1 MTRHNVD
8 YKKIRTD
15 IINGKKRC
23 IYMKPKGKREYVK
36 SGGEFVSLSAYIK
49 TLQKKNKK
57 KVGGMLKCFGIGKKA
72 CNDEREEDTFVS
84 AELGFVNNRTQDHQ
98 VDPHN
103 NPHNNPRN
111 ITTKPQPDEWVEM
124 QSRSKNASY
133 LFNRSTGESRW
144 KQPSPKKYQHPIT
157 HSTAVTRVF
166 RI

>member
-1 MTRHNVD
+1 MTTKVD

-57 KVGGMLKCFGIGKKA
+57 KGGGDG
-72 CNDEREEDTFVS
+72 EEDDKYYGPDNS
-84 AELGFVNNRTQDHQ
+84 PVNS
-98 VDPHN
+98 
-103 NPHNNPRN
+103 PRIQAQAQQLPDGWVRKMS
-111 ITTKPQPDEWVEM
+111 ITKKQPYYVNM
-124 QSRSKNASY
+124 A
-133 LFNRSTGESRW
+133 TGESTW
-144 KQPSPKKYQHPIT
+144 EHPSSKQKSIT

-166 RI
+166 RM